1 MGIQDIVILLLIA
14 GWAAMAVVHMRRKRG
29 LCTGCGDCRNCG
41 GCTNSVSAERTCNI
55 ENGTLQ

>member
-14 GWAAMAVVHMRRKRG
+14 GWAAVAIVHMCRKRG

-41 GCTNSVSAERTCNI
+41 GCGNRPDV
-55 ENGTLQ
+55 